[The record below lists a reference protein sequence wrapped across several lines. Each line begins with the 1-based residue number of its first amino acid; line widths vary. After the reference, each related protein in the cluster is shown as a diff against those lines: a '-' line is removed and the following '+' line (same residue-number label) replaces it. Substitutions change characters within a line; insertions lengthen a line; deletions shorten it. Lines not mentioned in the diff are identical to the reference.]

1 MTTNLDEVTLGLAL
15 TAAGAVVMAAL
26 ITGIVEI
33 LARALPQVVTG
44 HEQGFTLVLAAIVVG
59 AAVFDAVNK
68 DVLELDIAVVFA
80 AIVAWYGIARV
91 AMGIHDDVISRNPQT
106 SLGTSI

>member
-1 MTTNLDEVTLGLAL
+1 MNTNLDEVTLGLAL

-33 LARALPQVVTG
+33 VSRAIPQIKG
-44 HEQGFTLVLAAIVVG
+44 HEQGLTLILAGIVVG
-59 AAVFDAVNK
+59 AAVFDAVNT
-68 DVLELDIAVVFA
+68 DVLELSIASIFA

-91 AMGIHDDVISRNPQT
+91 AMGIHDDVVSRNPDT
-106 SLGTSI
+106 SIGTSI